1 MKNKVIW
8 GVISL
13 FLCVLSGIV
22 GAYSMLLLQEHK
34 TNGETLQVHRLELID
49 AHKGVRAEFF
59 VEDDG
64 SVFLRMLSKENASVV
79 ELGVNENPGPYKQYT
94 PSGSL
99 TIRDGTG
106 TPAIRLR
113 TLDKGEAALSFSSTG
128 NPDLVGVGYSHYGDV
143 IDGHDRG
150 MWGLQIA
157 GPNHQSTGVNVFAED
172 GVLKGAT
179 VPLEP
184 PPNIGARPAKR
195 TGNGSVMSSP
205 SSSTSLHEAG
215 HSQAKSA
222 H

>member
-49 AHKGVRAEFF
+49 AHKGVRAEFRR
-59 VEDDG
+59 G
-64 SVFLRMLSKENASVV
+64 RRQRFLRMLSKENASVV

-128 NPDLVGVGYSHYGDV
+128 NPEILLVGVGYSHYGDV

-150 MWGLQIA
+150 NA
-157 GPNHQSTGVNVFAED
+157 GPANRWPESSINRRECLRRRWRSQRGDRSLGAAA
-172 GVLKGAT
+172 LKYWSASSKSEPAT
-179 VPLEP
+179 VL
-184 PPNIGARPAKR
+184 
-195 TGNGSVMSSP
+195 
-205 SSSTSLHEAG
+205 
-215 HSQAKSA
+215 
-222 H
+222 